1 MSEFEMKRYIIEMS
15 TDFYSAFSLIKQIS
29 SCASYTETEEAIRQN
44 ALRDLNNI
52 TNSIDALKLTIRND
66 RDTQNSKL
74 NPVIDSMT
82 TCITNIIQVVTEMII
97 NARDPF
103 LRNAREVKLTA
114 FYDQYT
120 CLLPILIQM
129 NEYNDKKMIQ
139 VVVDILEKILAKLPP

>member
-97 NARDPF
+97 NARDPL

-120 CLLPILIQM
+120 CLLPILMQM